1 MGYKTGQKVPIPG
14 LEVNEDD
21 GCYLLWW
28 GGDGL
33 GGCMPRRRFSK
44 CRRSTEKEVQI
55 RMFQLKEEEVGL
67 LPIYARGELGR
78 PQLFVGTVDNWA
90 AEMIRKATILGLC
103 LQSSL

>member
-1 MGYKTGQKVPIPG
+1 
-14 LEVNEDD
+14 
-21 GCYLLWW
+21 
-28 GGDGL
+28 
-33 GGCMPRRRFSK
+33 MPRRRFSN

-55 RMFQLKEEEVGL
+55 RMFQLKEEEVGP

-90 AEMIRKATILGLC
+90 AEMLLLIRKATSLGLC